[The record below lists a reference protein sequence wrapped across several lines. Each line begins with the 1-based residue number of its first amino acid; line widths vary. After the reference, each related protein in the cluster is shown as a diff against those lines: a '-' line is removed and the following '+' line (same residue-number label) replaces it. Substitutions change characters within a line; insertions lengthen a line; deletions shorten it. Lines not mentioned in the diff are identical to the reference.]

1 MAPAQTISYNVVCS
15 SYLSYYDIVL
25 LGSLSQRG
33 DQHSRRSS
41 SLGSNKPPLQD
52 IENVASYIKQ
62 QANSILVM
70 VGAGMSTPS
79 GIPDFRSPGTGLYD
93 NLQKYDL
100 PYHEAIF
107 DIHYFMMDPRPFFT
121 LGEQQMGEAVLPN
134 RVNLSEAKNT
144 LSQDL
149 CPGVN
154 YKPNTAH
161 HFLRLLHEEGKLQM
175 VYTQNIDGLERLA
188 GIPEEKLVEAHGSF
202 ATASCTLCG
211 RRHDADQVKRAIVE
225 GAVPVLCEAAK
236 CKGKVKPDIVFF
248 GENLPSV
255 FWDYHLQVP
264 FTDLLLVMGTSL
276 EVYPFA
282 KIADEVTRQT
292 PRVLINLSAVGSFGS
307 RDNDTVLGGDLVHT
321 VEELTKALG
330 WEEKLRALENNY
342 FLQNVIGAK
351 SVRLWCLIWAV
362 LCGIANLLNRI
373 DRFDAQL
380 QCAGLR
386 NMLREPQ
393 DMREC
398 GEAEEFVDKIVF
410 SIEIKLTKASD
421 ALGMNSIFLVL

>member
-1 MAPAQTISYNVVCS
+1 
-15 SYLSYYDIVL
+15 
-25 LGSLSQRG
+25 
-33 DQHSRRSS
+33 
-41 SLGSNKPPLQD
+41 
-52 IENVASYIKQ
+52 
-62 QANSILVM
+62 
-70 VGAGMSTPS
+70 
-79 GIPDFRSPGTGLYD
+79 
-93 NLQKYDL
+93 
-100 PYHEAIF
+100 
-107 DIHYFMMDPRPFFT
+107 
-121 LGEQQMGEAVLPN
+121 
-134 RVNLSEAKNT
+134 
-144 LSQDL
+144 
-149 CPGVN
+149 
-154 YKPNTAH
+154 
-161 HFLRLLHEEGKLQM
+161 M

-342 FLQNVIGAK
+342 FLQNGSPKEEVTQAFCICHLGDLRRYYADFPWNYYCLD
-351 SVRLWCLIWAV
+351 VRNPSQCVERITEV
-362 LCGIANLLNRI
+362 LVSGMETHI
-373 DRFDAQL
+373 
-380 QCAGLR
+380 
-386 NMLREPQ
+386 PHS
-393 DMREC
+393 
-398 GEAEEFVDKIVF
+398 F
-410 SIEIKLTKASD
+410 S
-421 ALGMNSIFLVL
+421 

>member
-1 MAPAQTISYNVVCS
+1 MQPCLLTLRLVSRFIRCS
-15 SYLSYYDIVL
+15 RWCAVRRD
-25 LGSLSQRG
+25 
-33 DQHSRRSS
+33 DQHSRRWSS
-41 SLGSNKPPLQD
+41 SGSDKQLSQG
-52 IENVASYIKQ
+52 IESVASYIKQ
-62 QANSILVM
+62 QASNILVM

-100 PYHEAIF
+100 PYPEAIF

-121 LGEQQMGEAVLPN
+121 LA
-134 RVNLSEAKNT
+134 
-144 LSQDL
+144 QDL
-149 CPGVN
+149 YPGVN
-154 YKPNTAH
+154 YKPNIAH

-211 RRHDADQVKRAIVE
+211 RRHDSGRVKKAIVE
-225 GAVPVLCEAAK
+225 GDVPVMCEAAK

-282 KIADEVTRQT
+282 KIADEVGRKT

-307 RDNDTVLGGDLVHT
+307 RDNDTVLGGDLVQT

-330 WEEKLRALENNY
+330 WEEKLRALEKNY
-342 FLQNVIGAK
+342 SLQSGN
-351 SVRLWCLIWAV
+351 
-362 LCGIANLLNRI
+362 
-373 DRFDAQL
+373 
-380 QCAGLR
+380 
-386 NMLREPQ
+386 
-393 DMREC
+393 
-398 GEAEEFVDKIVF
+398 EE
-410 SIEIKLTKASD
+410 
-421 ALGMNSIFLVL
+421 